1 MAVKILIKR
10 KFKTDR
16 LQEAA
21 SLIIKARYGA
31 MRQRGYISS
40 ETLSD
45 LKNPGIVVV
54 SSLWQ
59 TEKDWNSWK
68 NSKEREEFETEMR
81 KLQEGETEFEL
92 YALGMQR
99 QA

>member
-16 LQEAA
+16 LQEAS

-45 LKNPGIVVV
+45 LKNPGMVVV
-54 SSLWQ
+54 SSMWQ
-59 TEKDWNSWK
+59 TEADWNSWK
-68 NSKEREEFETEMR
+68 ASPDRAEFETEMG

-92 YALGMQR
+92 YALGMQIE
-99 QA
+99 A